1 MGKSVRKLYA
11 FVAVFLALVTA
22 LVVFGF
28 NTATAFAATITM
40 EENPV
45 KQFTGSMRDQYKNNL
60 FYSDTYVNEGY
71 ELNYRYYT
79 PMDMSN
85 PVPLVIELHG
95 RGERGS
101 DNDSQLNNAFLR
113 PYFENEN
120 SKFYDAMVIAPQCPV
135 KDFNNGWLELF
146 DNQEDANNLNY
157 NNFSVDEV
165 EESDEIK
172 AIVALIESTCQ
183 KYNIDRNRI
192 YIIGL
197 SQGAIATWYLLARH
211 SDLFAAA
218 VPIAGVG
225 DLSKVDV
232 YSDIP
237 IFAFHGNADTTVPFE
252 RAKVLYDAIEA
263 ENKGKFNLVIYE
275 GGPHAIWESAIIF
288 PGNDTL
294 PSLEDWLFSQ
304 SKSSSPAGGSCA
316 SGCSGSVESSL
327 LTVCLAIA
335 GVGALFVVKKTAF
348 RN

>member
-1 MGKSVRKLYA
+1 MSKSIKKLYA
-11 FVAVFLALVTA
+11 CIALLLSVIISLAVLA
-22 LVVFGF
+22 F
-28 NTATAFAATITM
+28 NSSAAFAAMVTM

-45 KQFTGSMRDQYKNNL
+45 QQFTGSVRDKYKNEL
-60 FYSDTYVNEGY
+60 FYSDTFTNEGY

-79 PMDMSN
+79 PADMSR

-101 DNDSQLNNAFLR
+101 DNDSQLNNAFVR

-120 SKFYDAMVIAPQCPV
+120 SKFYDAMVIVPQCPV

-146 DNQEDANNLNY
+146 DNEEDANNLNY
-157 NNFSVDEV
+157 NNYSVDNI
-165 EESDEIK
+165 EETDETK

-183 KYNIDRNRI
+183 KYNIDRSRI

-197 SQGAIATWYLLARH
+197 SQGAMATWYLIARH

-225 DLSKVDV
+225 DVSKAALYADMPV
-232 YSDIP
+232 
-237 IFAFHGNADTTVPFE
+237 FAFHGNADTTVPYE
-252 RAKVLYDAIEA
+252 RAKPLYDAIEA
-263 ENKGKFNLVIYE
+263 RGKGKFNLVTYE
-275 GGPHAIWESAIIF
+275 GGPHAIWESAIVF

-304 SKSSSPAGGSCA
+304 SKATDEGGSCA
-316 SGCSGSVESSL
+316 SGCAGTLESSM
-327 LTVCLAIA
+327 LTLCAAIA
-335 GVGALFVVKKTAF
+335 GIGAFIAVKKFAF
-348 RN
+348 RR